1 MFIKKHRPEWVF
13 NADICCQFD
22 WNSPIFSEGILSPF
36 WPLRC
41 YPRAHYLA
49 HCPKIGWDRKLV
61 DLKKLGFFQQLPG
74 WSLHFCCHLSI
85 QKRLGDTHISSRFRG
100 EICGGHRLDGR
111 EQFDHS
117 GAVPEINALGG
128 QGDICPWSAGQVE
141 TPGGPNTP
149 SAPRQVQFFGNWR
162 NHGRNYDLLLLYIY
176 ITKIMLT
183 FIVLVLFY
191 FLSWFF

>member
-1 MFIKKHRPEWVF
+1 MPTFV
-13 NADICCQFD
+13 A
-22 WNSPIFSEGILSPF
+22 NSIEIHQSFSEGILSPF

-128 QGDICPWSAGQVE
+128 QGDICP
-141 TPGGPNTP
+141 
-149 SAPRQVQFFGNWR
+149 
-162 NHGRNYDLLLLYIY
+162 
-176 ITKIMLT
+176 
-183 FIVLVLFY
+183 
-191 FLSWFF
+191 